1 MKATRRRDPESMR
14 WDGLRSYLALF
25 SDTFPQKVELVAVK
39 DCAVKDCKG
48 WSGAHLSLR
57 NLVVA
62 ARSRPATIT
71 AFALCSYPRSPTK
84 SRHGNLDRNDKLLL
98 EEMSWEARRS

>member
-1 MKATRRRDPESMR
+1 MR

-39 DCAVKDCKG
+39 DCKG

-62 ARSRPATIT
+62 ARNRPATIT
-71 AFALCSYPRSPTK
+71 VFALCSYPRSPTK
-84 SRHGNLDRNDKLLL
+84 IRHCNLDRNDKLLL